1 MLTQRFSNSA
11 EYTLDPDSA
20 TFEDLIH
27 LLTQTGHVLVHTATY
42 EEDGTYIIAS
52 PSLQDHP
59 QVVKRILSESFHVN
73 GVAGASMDENSSS
86 SRDEF
91 IGDESQY
98 LLVLHPEQA
107 FFWNGLVILDDLSE
121 RPVNLEPKEGNIRI
135 IADGPVHRLN
145 YAKQCFMA
153 MMEGLDLKCAVQ
165 QQAHIPKLQKE
176 LRKIERAIVRL
187 TESIVD
193 SVHHVRNSMQINAT
207 KECQELMENWFWFAQ
222 EHGTHAQKYMEHQH
236 LVRFNR
242 MLVQL
247 AISWVTFICDDCDPN
262 DRRTFKWA
270 VNALEYT
277 YQRTKRTLLLLPDNQ
292 FSSLQFKVSSVI
304 TLLMGHFDILGARTS
319 LEAQKEKEQEIAR
332 LKAQAANALLEAVEE
347 DEPVCDPL
355 FSFIDPDMQKFWQ
368 RVIRECSAL
377 DSQRIEMEPDYQGRV
392 LDNDKFEDRSL
403 LVLASYRS
411 NIAMRWQQGKF
422 VGAGAFGSVY
432 QAINL
437 DSGSVMAV
445 KEIKITELTGLPNLY
460 EQIKDELAVMELL
473 QHPNIVDYYGIEVH
487 RDKVYIFEEYCQ
499 GGSLA
504 ALLEHGRIEDEGIM
518 QLYTLQ
524 MLEGISYLHS
534 QNIAHR
540 DVKPGSKSF
549 LSNVIRAPC

>member
-1 MLTQRFSNSA
+1 VLTQRFSNSA